1 MSINNIL
8 IKSSKSFNQRDYL
21 ERCDLINKYL
31 LTNIHEIPDC
41 SSIVIKYKNSSLFLE
56 NNVNKFQVVLFFY
69 FIFNYL
75 PVISYKQDFNTS
87 ILLVLKLRDNQHIKN
102 FLENLML
109 ENVIVLKKKLKK
121 SIFLRESYSLEKK
134 LRFKLVF
141 SIQNF
146 YLNNE
151 LNLIFNDLY
160 INNLERI
167 TLCVN
172 FNINK
177 KLYSRLVGSSKEDFL
192 KNFLYFWSY

>member
-21 ERCDLINKYL
+21 EQCDLINKYL

-56 NNVNKFQVVLFFY
+56 NNLNKFQVVLFFY

-121 SIFLRESYSLEKK
+121 SIFLSESYSLEKQ

-151 LNLIFNDLY
+151 LNLIQ
-160 INNLERI
+160 NN
-167 TLCVN
+167 
-172 FNINK
+172 
-177 KLYSRLVGSSKEDFL
+177 
-192 KNFLYFWSY
+192 

>member
-1 MSINNIL
+1 MTINSIL
-8 IKSSKSFNQRDYL
+8 IKSLTTFNQRDYL
-21 ERCDLINKYL
+21 EKCDLLNKYL
-31 LTNIHEIPDC
+31 IKNIYEIPKC
-41 SSIVIKYKNSSLFLE
+41 SSIAIKYKNSSLFLE
-56 NNVNKFQVVLFFY
+56 NNINKFQVVLFFY

-75 PVISYKQDFNTS
+75 PVVSYKQDFNTN
-87 ILLVLKLRDNQHIKN
+87 ILLILKLTNNQKIKN

-121 SIFLRESYSLEKK
+121 SIFLNESNLFKK
-134 LRFKLVF
+134 QLRFKLVF

-167 TLCVN
+167 TLSVN

-177 KLYSRLVGSSKEDFL
+177 KLYFRLLGSSKEDFL

>member
-8 IKSSKSFNQRDYL
+8 IKSSNSFNQRDYL
-21 ERCDLINKYL
+21 EQCDLINKYL

-87 ILLVLKLRDNQHIKN
+87 ILLVLKLRDNQYIKN

-121 SIFLRESYSLEKK
+121 SIFLSESYSLEKQ

>member
-21 ERCDLINKYL
+21 EQCDLINKYL

-121 SIFLRESYSLEKK
+121 SIFLSESYSLEKQ

-160 INNLERI
+160 TNNLERI

>member
-21 ERCDLINKYL
+21 EQCDLINKYL
-31 LTNIHEIPDC
+31 LTNIHEIPEC
-41 SSIVIKYKNSSLFLE
+41 LSIVIKYKNSSLFLE
-56 NNVNKFQVVLFFY
+56 NNLNKFQVVLFFY

-87 ILLVLKLRDNQHIKN
+87 ILLVLKLKDNQHIKN

-121 SIFLRESYSLEKK
+121 SIFLSESYSLEKQ

>member
-121 SIFLRESYSLEKK
+121 SIFLSESYSLEKQ

-160 INNLERI
+160 VNNLERI
-167 TLCVN
+167 TLSVN

>member
-8 IKSSKSFNQRDYL
+8 IKSSKSFNQKDYL
-21 ERCDLINKYL
+21 EQCDLINKYL
-31 LTNIHEIPDC
+31 LNNIYEIPNC
-41 SSIVIKYKNSSLFLE
+41 SSIVVKYKNSSLFLE
-56 NNVNKFQVVLFFY
+56 NSINKFQVVLFFY

-87 ILLVLKLRDNQHIKN
+87 ILLILKLTDNQNIKN

-121 SIFLRESYSLEKK
+121 SVFLNEPYSFKRQ

-151 LNLIFNDLY
+151 LNLIFNNLY
-160 INNLERI
+160 INNIERI

-177 KLYSRLVGSSKEDFL
+177 KLYSRLLGSSREDFL
-192 KNFLYFWSY
+192 RNFLYFWSY

>member
-1 MSINNIL
+1 LRLACGERQRFEVQVPVPITAHPTLKLTDNEIL
-8 IKSSKSFNQRDYL
+8 WASELRVDIPKWPDWVK
-21 ERCDLINKYL
+21 
-31 LTNIHEIPDC
+31 EIP
-41 SSIVIKYKNSSLFLE
+41 F
-56 NNVNKFQVVLFFY
+56 VVK
-69 FIFNYL
+69 
-75 PVISYKQDFNTS
+75 PEKQ
-87 ILLVLKLRDNQHIKN
+87 
-102 FLENLML
+102 
-109 ENVIVLKKKLKK
+109 
-121 SIFLRESYSLEKK
+121 

>member
-21 ERCDLINKYL
+21 EQCDLINKYL

-121 SIFLRESYSLEKK
+121 SIFLSESYSLEKQ

>member
-21 ERCDLINKYL
+21 EQCDLINKYL

-56 NNVNKFQVVLFFY
+56 NNLNKFQVVLFFY

-121 SIFLRESYSLEKK
+121 SIFLSESYSLEKQ

>member
-1 MSINNIL
+1 MTINNIL

-121 SIFLRESYSLEKK
+121 SIFLSESYSLKK
-134 LRFKLVF
+134 QLRFKLVF

-160 INNLERI
+160 VNNLECI